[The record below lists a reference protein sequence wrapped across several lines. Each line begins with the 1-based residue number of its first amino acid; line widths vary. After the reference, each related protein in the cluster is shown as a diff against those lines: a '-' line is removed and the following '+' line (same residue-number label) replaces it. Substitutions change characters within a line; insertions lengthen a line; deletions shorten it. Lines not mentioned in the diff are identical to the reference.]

1 MSSDAHLR
9 RDHGTP
15 SSNDPYI
22 DWGPDLPGRYE
33 GGRARALVA
42 NAHAVFVTWET
53 ATPPTSWQLEV
64 AIGGETLQSLTI
76 PGGASDHWLQVP
88 ARSRGEISL
97 VRDGVRVAVLPFAT
111 PPEAPSDDLG
121 ERWGRVDSHGE
132 LHADAVP
139 PDGQRIE
146 LGHDELAV
154 EVGVGSSSSLL
165 GPRQPGARPSAS
177 IGPD

>member
-53 ATPPTSWQLEV
+53 ATPPDSWQLEV
-64 AIGGETLQSLTI
+64 VLGGQVVQSLTI
-76 PGGASDHWLQVP
+76 PGGAGDHWLQVP
-88 ARSRGEISL
+88 ARSRGEIRL
-97 VRDGVRVAVLPFAT
+97 ARDGVRVAVLPFST

-121 ERWGRVDSHGE
+121 ERWGRVDAQGA

-139 PDGQRIE
+139 PQGQRIE
-146 LGHDELAV
+146 LGADELDI
-154 EVGVGSSSSLL
+154 EDRVGSSSSLVV
-165 GPRQPGARPSAS
+165 PG
-177 IGPD
+177 